1 MLRRPPPQ
9 PVKGGRG
16 YAWTHRRR
24 RSDRREVQL
33 VKLFANNRVGAL
45 ALSVLAVAAAGCA
58 TTGTTGEGG
67 GGGLGSFGILIY
79 LALFGAI
86 IYFLMIRPQRR
97 RTRQQREMTAN
108 LAIGDEVRTIGGLF
122 GIVVGIS
129 DDHVELGLVEGRIRV
144 SRGAIAG
151 KIGGGGGSSD
161 PGNEIMNKD
170 GN

>member
-1 MLRRPPPQ
+1 M
-9 PVKGGRG
+9 KF
-16 YAWTHRRR
+16 
-24 RSDRREVQL
+24 
-33 VKLFANNRVGAL
+33 FANNRVGAL
-45 ALSVLAVAAAGCA
+45 ALPVLAVAAAGCA

>member
-1 MLRRPPPQ
+1 M
-9 PVKGGRG
+9 KF
-16 YAWTHRRR
+16 
-24 RSDRREVQL
+24 
-33 VKLFANNRVGAL
+33 FANNRASAL

-58 TTGTTGEGG
+58 PAGTTGEGESG
-67 GGGLGSFGILIY
+67 GFGNYTLLIW

-86 IYFLMIRPQRR
+86 VYFLMIRPQRK
-97 RTRQQREMTAN
+97 TRQKQRELSDS